1 MFFTEGVTILGFS
14 LENKWQQIL
23 ACIKERGAVM
33 NWTMLNEFVSGM
45 IDVLGDAVEEIV
57 LYGSVAKGT
66 NTEESDIDIALL
78 IKLPLNKELEEQLS
92 DFVVDMNLKYDTV
105 FSVIDIDY
113 QNFKKWESTLPFYRN
128 VKQEGIVLWKAA

>member
-1 MFFTEGVTILGFS
+1 
-14 LENKWQQIL
+14 
-23 ACIKERGAVM
+23 M

-57 LYGSVAKGT
+57 LYGTVAKGT

>member
-1 MFFTEGVTILGFS
+1 MLQRNEID
-14 LENKWQQIL
+14 W
-23 ACIKERGAVM
+23 A
-33 NWTMLNEFVSGM
+33 MLNEFVSGM

-78 IKLPLNKELEEQLS
+78 IKIPLNKELEEQLS

-113 QNFKKWESTLPFYRN
+113 QNFKKWESALPFYCN
-128 VKQEGIVLWKAA
+128 IKQEGIVLWKSK

>member
-1 MFFTEGVTILGFS
+1 
-14 LENKWQQIL
+14 
-23 ACIKERGAVM
+23 M